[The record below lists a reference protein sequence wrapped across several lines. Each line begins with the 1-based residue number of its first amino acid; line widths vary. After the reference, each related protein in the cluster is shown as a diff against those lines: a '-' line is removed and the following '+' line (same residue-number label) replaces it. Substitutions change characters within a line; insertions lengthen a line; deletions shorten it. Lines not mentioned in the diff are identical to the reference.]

1 MIFKILENY
10 FFENLPLHGIN
21 ALVTAGPTFE
31 SIDPVRFIGNRSSG
45 KMGFAIAEELSRRG
59 ANVKLITGPSSLSLK
74 DASVER
80 TNVKTSDEMFSAC
93 MKEFEKMD
101 IIVMSAAVADYKPD
115 SIADEKIK
123 KKNNLLSLSLIPT
136 IDILKSM
143 GEKKKT
149 NQFLVGFALETNDEL
164 SNAKDKLK
172 RKNLDMIVLNSLND
186 EGSGFEVPTN
196 RVTIIERS
204 GKEHSYSKK
213 PKEDVARDLVN
224 VLTEIIKR

>member
-1 MIFKILENY
+1 
-10 FFENLPLHGIN
+10 
-21 ALVTAGPTFE
+21 
-31 SIDPVRFIGNRSSG
+31 
-45 KMGFAIAEELSRRG
+45 
-59 ANVKLITGPSSLSLK
+59 
-74 DASVER
+74 
-80 TNVKTSDEMFSAC
+80 
-93 MKEFEKMD
+93 
-101 IIVMSAAVADYKPD
+101 
-115 SIADEKIK
+115 
-123 KKNNLLSLSLIPT
+123 
-136 IDILKSM
+136 M

-224 VLTEIIKR
+224 VLMEIIKR